1 MSYFKSENTP
11 VPKVEATE
19 IPKGVTYT
27 AKFIVAGPVGYKDGV
42 YLLPQENLDQFA
54 WTLKGCPVVINHQD
68 IDDVKEM
75 KEKAVGYVSNVER
88 CEETGAWYADFVVFD
103 PKAIKK
109 ISDGETPYVSCAY
122 RADLTDEGCEIN
134 NVQYKKKIVGG
145 EMLHLALVKNPRY
158 NGTEIWRN
166 SKEDYVVSE
175 GVLFNQKESAMF
187 GFKKVKAEL
196 DKDVLVNTKLGEKTI
211 EELINELEAAHDK
224 IAEHEA
230 KIADLEARNAELE
243 ATKVVAP
250 VEGDEKT
257 SATTDTPA
265 TESETGTDAELKKD
279 LNNSLTGEVKVEVV
293 QVPNI
298 K

>member
-11 VPKVEATE
+11 VPRVEATE

-88 CEETGAWYADFVVFD
+88 CDETGAWYADFVVFD

-109 ISDGETPYVSCAY
+109 ISDGDTPYVSCAY

-134 NVQYKKKIVGG
+134 NVKYKKKIIGG

-166 SKEDYVVSE
+166 SKDDYIVAE
-175 GVLFNQKESAMF
+175 GVLFNQKDNIMF
-187 GFKKVKAEL
+187 GWKKQQTEI
-196 DKDVLVNTKLGEKTI
+196 DKDVLINTKLGDKTI
-211 EELINELEAAHDK
+211 EELVNELEAAHDK
-224 IAEHEA
+224 IAEQEQ
-230 KIADLEARNAELE
+230 KIADLEAA
-243 ATKVVAP
+243 AKA
-250 VEGDEKT
+250 
-257 SATTDTPA
+257 PA
-265 TESETGTDAELKKD
+265 TETVETVAETETATVSTETTAEKPEEGTDAELKKD
-279 LNNSLTGEVKVEVV
+279 LNNSLTAEVKVEVIP
-293 QVPNI
+293 VPTI